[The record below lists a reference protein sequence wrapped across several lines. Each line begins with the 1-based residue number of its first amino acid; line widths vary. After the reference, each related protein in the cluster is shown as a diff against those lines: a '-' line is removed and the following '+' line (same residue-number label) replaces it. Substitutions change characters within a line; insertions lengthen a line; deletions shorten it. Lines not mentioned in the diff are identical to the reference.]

1 MMDES
6 TPLTSAAKTVDFGS
20 SGDGTAV
27 EESNGHY
34 GDGISS
40 LLWHP
45 RADVDDSGGHHHHH
59 HHHQRD
65 SSVMEIA
72 LESLHEISETIV
84 HTIEDVRHEIQ
95 EVLEEPVAV
104 PVKPREEGHHS
115 QKLGALAV
123 ATLVFYKVSGG
134 PFGCEPAVKAAG
146 PLYALLGF
154 ALFPLIWCLPEVM
167 VTAELGSA
175 FPEPSG
181 RKSCYKMRKLPA
193 LP

>member
-1 MMDES
+1 MDES
-6 TPLTSAAKTVDFGS
+6 TPLTSATKKVDFGS
-20 SGDGTAV
+20 GGDDTGDSIRS
-27 EESNGHY
+27 SNG
-34 GDGISS
+34 GGVTSS
-40 LLWHP
+40 LLWNP
-45 RADVDDSGGHHHHH
+45 RADSEGSGGHHH
-59 HHHQRD
+59 QRD
-65 SSVMEIA
+65 SSSVMEIA

-84 HTIEDVRHEIQ
+84 HKIEDVAHEIQ

-134 PFGCEPAVKAAG
+134 PFGCEPSVKAAG

-154 ALFPLIWCLPEVM
+154 SIFPIIWCLPEVM

-181 RKSCYKMRKLPA
+181 RK
-193 LP
+193 